1 RRASASLGWK
11 RFCEEL
17 NLDAGLINGDEK
29 KAVGALLTCAYQAT
43 KNSSEQTFQA
53 AREVASSIGAVFHH
67 WQIDDEVNSYTS
79 KIETALG
86 RKLTWEKDDI
96 SLQNIQARTRS
107 PIIWMLAN
115 VKGAILLTTSNRSE
129 ADVGY
134 ATMDGDTSGSLAP
147 IAGITK
153 VF

>member
-1 RRASASLGWK
+1 CDVDITTPSQSQQIPSSDNKETNEELTGAVALGLYDYLRKSRSKGFVLSLSGGADSATCAIMVAEMVRRASASLGWK

-67 WQIDDEVNSYTS
+67 WQIDDEVN
-79 KIETALG
+79 
-86 RKLTWEKDDI
+86 
-96 SLQNIQARTRS
+96 
-107 PIIWMLAN
+107 
-115 VKGAILLTTSNRSE
+115 
-129 ADVGY
+129 
-134 ATMDGDTSGSLAP
+134 
-147 IAGITK
+147 
-153 VF
+153 